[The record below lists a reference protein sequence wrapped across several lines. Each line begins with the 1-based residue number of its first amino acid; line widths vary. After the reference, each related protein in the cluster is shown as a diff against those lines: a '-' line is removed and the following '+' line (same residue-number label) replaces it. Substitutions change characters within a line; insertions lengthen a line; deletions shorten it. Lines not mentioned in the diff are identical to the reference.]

1 MKPFEH
7 LQLLGNAEIYEEISE
22 VLKGLEPWLQGNAK
36 AADADE
42 NGIIQI
48 WTDQIDQATL
58 AIRRLIYEG
67 CAQYALI
74 KTTRP
79 ARTPQNLPFAIYTVL
94 KVGGTPTVDEVALS
108 SAQSIWIEK
117 PARLGGEVQTMRR
130 NRSP

>member
-7 LQLLGNAEIYEEISE
+7 LQLLGNAKIYEEIFQ

-36 AADADE
+36 AADADK

-67 CAQYALI
+67 VSI
-74 KTTRP
+74 FESRS
-79 ARTPQNLPFAIYTVL
+79 FHGSIY
-94 KVGGTPTVDEVALS
+94 
-108 SAQSIWIEK
+108 
-117 PARLGGEVQTMRR
+117 
-130 NRSP
+130 